1 MNYAAIYDEGEG
13 LPTPFIKGKSLS
25 EQLREEREELERK
38 ANQAIKTNNKLADYY
53 FAKQKRPQ
61 LRHAQLDHKTKS
73 GHFMKRGTDFAFLNP
88 YAELSGLEVEVLKHF
103 PTNHTLRDK
112 VRFQELIAAKR
123 MFIFFATVYLK
134 LKSCTIAEY
143 LGMDRSTL
151 SHHIYA
157 AMDELDTYSQVQLT
171 AQKIEDYLW
180 TRHEQFR
187 S

>member
-1 MNYAAIYDEGEG
+1 MIYDEGDG
-13 LPTPFIKGKSLS
+13 LASPFIKGKSLS

-38 ANQAIKTNNKLADYY
+38 TKQAIKTKNNLADYY

-61 LRHAQLDHKTKS
+61 LQFARIDPKTKS
-73 GHFMKRGTDFAFLNP
+73 AYFMKRGLDFAFEYP

-134 LKSCTIAEY
+134 LTSSMIAEY
-143 LGMDRSTL
+143 LDMNRSTL

>member
-1 MNYAAIYDEGEG
+1 MNHTMIYDEGEG

>member
-13 LPTPFIKGKSLS
+13 LPTPFVKGKSLS

-38 ANQAIKTNNKLADYY
+38 TKQAIKTKNKLADYY

-61 LRHAQLDHKTKS
+61 LQFARIDPRTKS
-73 GHFMKRGTDFAFLNP
+73 AYFMKRGLDFAFEYP

-103 PTNHTLRDK
+103 PTKHTLRDK

-134 LKSCTIAEY
+134 LTSSMIAEY
-143 LGMDRSTL
+143 LDMNRSTL

>member
-1 MNYAAIYDEGEG
+1 MNHVAIYDEGEG

-73 GHFMKRGTDFAFLNP
+73 AYFMKRGLDFAFEYP
-88 YAELSGLEVEVLKHF
+88 YAELSGLEVEVLKYF

-134 LKSCTIAEY
+134 LTSSMIAEY
-143 LGMDRSTL
+143 LDMNRSTL

>member
-13 LPTPFIKGKSLS
+13 LPTPFVKGKSLS
-25 EQLREEREELERK
+25 EQLKEEREELERK
-38 ANQAIKTNNKLADYY
+38 TKQAIKTKNNLADYY

-61 LRHAQLDHKTKS
+61 LQFARIDPRTKS
-73 GHFMKRGTDFAFLNP
+73 AYFMKRGLDFAFEYP
-88 YAELSGLEVEVLKHF
+88 YAELSGLEVEVLKYF
-103 PTNHTLRDK
+103 PTKHTLRDK

-134 LKSCTIAEY
+134 LTSSMIAEY
-143 LGMDRSTL
+143 LDMNRSTL

>member
-73 GHFMKRGTDFAFLNP
+73 GHFMKRGLDFAFEYP
-88 YAELSGLEVEVLKHF
+88 YAELSGLEVEVLKYF
-103 PTNHTLRDK
+103 PTKHTLRDK

-157 AMDELDTYSQVQLT
+157 AMDELDTYSQVQFT

-187 S
+187 

>member
-1 MNYAAIYDEGEG
+1 MNHNMIYDEGDG
-13 LPTPFIKGKSLS
+13 LASPFIKGKSLS

-38 ANQAIKTNNKLADYY
+38 TKQVIKTKNNLADYY
-53 FAKQKRPQ
+53 LAKQKRPQ
-61 LRHAQLDHKTKS
+61 LQYARIDPKTKS
-73 GHFMKRGTDFAFLNP
+73 AYFMQRGIEFAFLNP

-103 PTNHTLRDK
+103 PTKHTLRDK

-134 LKSCTIAEY
+134 LTSSTIAEY
-143 LGMDRSTL
+143 LDMNRSTL

-157 AMDELDTYSQVQLT
+157 AIDELDTYSQVQLT

>member
-25 EQLREEREELERK
+25 EQLREEREEIERK
-38 ANQAIKTNNKLADYY
+38 TNQAIKTKSNLADYY

-134 LKSCTIAEY
+134 LTSFKIAEY
-143 LGMDRSTL
+143 LDMNRSTL

>member
-1 MNYAAIYDEGEG
+1 MNYNMIYDEGDG
-13 LPTPFIKGKSLS
+13 LASPFIKGKSLS

>member
-25 EQLREEREELERK
+25 EQLREEREELELK

-61 LRHAQLDHKTKS
+61 LRHAQLDNKTKS

-103 PTNHTLRDK
+103 PTKHTLRDK

-134 LKSCTIAEY
+134 LTSSMIAVY
-143 LGMDRSTL
+143 LDMNRSTL

>member
-1 MNYAAIYDEGEG
+1 MNSVFLLNEGEG

-25 EQLREEREELERK
+25 DQLREEREELERK

-61 LRHAQLDHKTKS
+61 LQYARVDPKTKS
-73 GHFMKRGTDFAFLNP
+73 AHFMKRGIDFSFANP
-88 YAELSGLEVEVLKHF
+88 YGELAGLEVEVLKHF

-134 LKSCTIAEY
+134 LTSFKIAEY
-143 LGMDRSTL
+143 LEMNRSTL

-180 TRHEQFR
+180 TRHEQLR

>member
-1 MNYAAIYDEGEG
+1 MNSVFLLDEGEG

-25 EQLREEREELERK
+25 EQLREEREKLERK
-38 ANQAIKTNNKLADYY
+38 AKQAIKTKNNLADYY
-53 FAKQKRPQ
+53 FVKQKRPQ

-73 GHFMKRGTDFAFLNP
+73 RHFMKRGTDFSFLNP

-134 LKSCTIAEY
+134 LTSSMIAEY
-143 LGMDRSTL
+143 LNMNRSTL

-157 AMDELDTYSQVQLT
+157 AMDELDTYSQVQVT

>member
-1 MNYAAIYDEGEG
+1 MNYNMIYDEGDG
-13 LPTPFIKGKSLS
+13 LASPFIKGKSLS

-180 TRHEQFR
+180 TRH
-187 S
+187 

>member
-1 MNYAAIYDEGEG
+1 MNYNMIYDEGDG
-13 LPTPFIKGKSLS
+13 LASPFIKGKSLS

-38 ANQAIKTNNKLADYY
+38 TKQAIKTKNNLADYY

-61 LRHAQLDHKTKS
+61 IRHAQLDHKTKS

>member
-1 MNYAAIYDEGEG
+1 MNHVAIYDEGEG
-13 LPTPFIKGKSLS
+13 LPTPFVKGKSLS

-38 ANQAIKTNNKLADYY
+38 TNQAIKTKNNLADYY

-61 LRHAQLDHKTKS
+61 LQYAQINHKTKS
-73 GHFMKRGTDFAFLNP
+73 AHFMKRGTDFSFANP

-134 LKSCTIAEY
+134 LTSFKIAEY
-143 LGMDRSTL
+143 LNMNRSTL

>member
-1 MNYAAIYDEGEG
+1 MNYNMIYDEGDG
-13 LPTPFIKGKSLS
+13 LASPFIKGKSLS
-25 EQLREEREELERK
+25 EQLREEREEIERK
-38 ANQAIKTNNKLADYY
+38 TKQAINTKNNLADYY

-61 LRHAQLDHKTKS
+61 LQYARVDPKTKS
-73 GHFMKRGTDFAFLNP
+73 AHFMKRGIDFSFANP
-88 YAELSGLEVEVLKHF
+88 YGELEHLEVEVLKHF

-123 MFIFFATVYLK
+123 MFIFFATTYLK
-134 LKSCTIAEY
+134 LTSSKIAEY
-143 LGMDRSTL
+143 LDMNRSTL

-180 TRHEQFR
+180 TRHEQLR
-187 S
+187 P

>member
-1 MNYAAIYDEGEG
+1 MNYNVIYDEGEG
-13 LPTPFIKGKSLS
+13 LASPFVKGKSLS
-25 EQLREEREELERK
+25 QQLREEREELEREAEK
-38 ANQAIKTNNKLADYY
+38 AIRNNNKLADYY
-53 FAKQKRPQ
+53 FTKQKRPQ
-61 LRHAQLDHKTKS
+61 LQYAKINPKAKS
-73 GHFMKRGTDFAFLNP
+73 AYFVQRGTDFAFANP
-88 YAELSGLEVEVLKHF
+88 YAELEGLEVEVLKYY

-123 MFIFFATVYLK
+123 MFIFFATIYLK
-134 LKSCTIAEY
+134 LTSFRIAEY
-143 LGMDRSTL
+143 LDMNRSTL

-180 TRHEQFR
+180 TRHEQLR

>member
-1 MNYAAIYDEGEG
+1 MNSVFLLDEGEG

-38 ANQAIKTNNKLADYY
+38 TNQVIKTKNNLADYY

-61 LRHAQLDHKTKS
+61 LQYARVDPKTKS
-73 GHFMKRGTDFAFLNP
+73 AHFMKRGTDFAFANP

-134 LKSCTIAEY
+134 LTSFKIAEY
-143 LGMDRSTL
+143 LNMNRSTL

>member
-1 MNYAAIYDEGEG
+1 MNYNMIYDEGDG
-13 LPTPFIKGKSLS
+13 LASPFIKGKSLS
-25 EQLREEREELERK
+25 EQLRQEREELERK
-38 ANQAIKTNNKLADYY
+38 ANQAIKNNNKLADYY

>member
-13 LPTPFIKGKSLS
+13 LPTPFVKGKSLS

-73 GHFMKRGTDFAFLNP
+73 GHFMKRGTDFSFLNP

-134 LKSCTIAEY
+134 LTSSMIAEY
-143 LGMDRSTL
+143 LDMNRSTL

>member
-1 MNYAAIYDEGEG
+1 MNYNMIYDEGDG
-13 LPTPFIKGKSLS
+13 LASPFIKGKSLS

-38 ANQAIKTNNKLADYY
+38 AKQAIKTNNKLADYY

>member
-1 MNYAAIYDEGEG
+1 MNHAAIYDEGEG
-13 LPTPFIKGKSLS
+13 LASPFIKGKSLS
-25 EQLREEREELERK
+25 EQLREEREEIERK
-38 ANQAIKTNNKLADYY
+38 TKQAIKTKNNLADYY
-53 FAKQKRPQ
+53 FAKQIQ
-61 LRHAQLDHKTKS
+61 YAQINPKTKS
-73 GHFMKRGTDFAFLNP
+73 AHFMKRGMDFAFANP

-134 LKSCTIAEY
+134 LTSFKIAEY
-143 LGMDRSTL
+143 LDMNRSTL

-180 TRHEQFR
+180 TRHEQLR
-187 S
+187 P

>member
-1 MNYAAIYDEGEG
+1 MNHNMIYDEGDG
-13 LPTPFIKGKSLS
+13 LASPFIKGKSLS

-73 GHFMKRGTDFAFLNP
+73 GHFMKRGMDFAFLNP

>member
-1 MNYAAIYDEGEG
+1 MNSVFLLDEGEG

-61 LRHAQLDHKTKS
+61 LQFARIDPRTKS
-73 GHFMKRGTDFAFLNP
+73 AYFMKRGLDFAFEYP
-88 YAELSGLEVEVLKHF
+88 YAELSGLEVEVLKYF
-103 PTNHTLRDK
+103 PTKHTLRDK

-134 LKSCTIAEY
+134 LTSSMIAEY
-143 LGMDRSTL
+143 LDMNRSTL